1 MSSTILTRAVCRY
14 FVMVTAFFLL
24 LPPGFFA
31 EAADWK
37 STGPYGGKIN
47 ALARSM
53 SNPDVVYAGTSGGVF
68 KSVDDGDTWT
78 GSGLPEF
85 LVRSLAVA
93 PNNANVLYA
102 GLDHGGPPTPVEQ
115 GIYKSEDGGVT
126 WRPFG
131 LPGARVNTIAIDP
144 GNPDV
149 IYAGTGKPES
159 SYSGEVVGI
168 FKSTESGTNWQEVL
182 SAGIDA
188 VASLLIDP
196 DNTAYVY
203 AGVYSGDNFR
213 KSANG
218 GDSWLSRHVGY
229 SSHAIVALAMM
240 ATLQIAPGIPAAI
253 YAVVAG
259 DDVYWSQDSGV
270 GVLDRGET
278 TWYPRSAPQVS
289 LNPPWLI
296 AEDTSTIPFVTYFA
310 SKCDLPGCV
319 CEMFKRDPQDL
330 NYPDWTAV
338 TIGLPLGA
346 PASLTID
353 SRNQSLLLGLAEA
366 GVYKSTTRGASWI
379 NSDKGLNN
387 TPIVGL
393 ALALNASETAWAT
406 VGGGT
411 FHLARTFTGGDS
423 WEYMPGSPTNLGA
436 VAVDPQNAAVLWT
449 GDGVQAKRSFF
460 VHRSEDGGLHWTSIE
475 FLTYTA
481 STSTGVSSIVI
492 NPNDSNDI
500 LVGTSGFDGVLAR
513 TTNGGLNWQQ
523 LGFSTT
529 ALAAD
534 PNDPGIVYSGKAQ
547 TGQVFQ
553 YLNVWETWGASE
565 ITPIVG
571 IGNVRDLAVDFNS
584 RLYLAASDGLWR
596 RENSVWTKLAGL
608 PTNDITAVAIE
619 STESVYVGTGD
630 EGVFVSHDGGEPWLA
645 FNEGLETRVIR
656 KLAIS
661 KGLPRVLYAG
671 TGQHGVWSRTVAG
684 NGHMQSM
691 PWLLLLMDD

>member
-1 MSSTILTRAVCRY
+1 MSATILTRASCRY
-14 FVMVTAFFLL
+14 LVMLIAFFFL
-24 LPPGFFA
+24 LPPGFSV

-37 STGPYGGKIN
+37 SAGPSGGKIN
-47 ALARSM
+47 VLARSM
-53 SNPDVVYAGTSGGVF
+53 SNPDVVYAGTGGGVF
-68 KSVDDGDTWT
+68 KSVDGGDTWI
-78 GSGLPEF
+78 SRGLPEF

-93 PNNANVLYA
+93 PNNPNVLYA
-102 GLDHGGPPTPVEQ
+102 GLDHGGPPTPLEQ

-126 WRPFG
+126 WRPSG

-144 GNPDV
+144 GNPNI

-159 SYSGEVVGI
+159 SYSGEVVGV
-168 FKSTESGTNWQEVL
+168 FKSTDSGDKWQEIL

-203 AGVYSGDNFR
+203 AGVYGGDNFR
-213 KSANG
+213 KSANRG
-218 GDSWLSRHVGY
+218 ESWLSRHVGS

-259 DDVYWSQDSGV
+259 DDVYWSQDSEV
-270 GVLDRGET
+270 GALDKGET
-278 TWYPRSAPQVS
+278 TWYSRSAPQVS
-289 LNPPWLI
+289 LNSPWLV

-310 SKCDLPGCV
+310 SKCDFTGCV

-330 NYPDWTAV
+330 NYPDWTAI
-338 TIGLPLGA
+338 TTGLPLGA

-353 SRNQSLLLGLAEA
+353 SRDQSLLLGLAEA
-366 GVYKSTTRGASWI
+366 GVYKSTTRGASWS

-406 VGGGT
+406 VGGEP

-436 VAVDPQNAAVLWT
+436 VAVDPHNAAVLWT
-449 GDGVQAKRSFF
+449 GDGVQAKRRFF
-460 VHRSEDGGLHWTSIE
+460 VHRSDDGGLYWASIE
-475 FLTYTA
+475 FLTYTV

-492 NPNDSNDI
+492 NPNDSNDV
-500 LVGTSGFDGVLAR
+500 LVGTSGYDGVLAR
-513 TTNGGLNWQQ
+513 TTDGGLNWQH

-529 ALAAD
+529 ALAVD
-534 PNDPGIVYSGKAQ
+534 PNNPGIVYSGKAQ
-547 TGQVFQ
+547 NGQVFQ
-553 YLNVWETWGASE
+553 YLNVWETWGVSE

-571 IGNVRDLAVDFNS
+571 IGDVRDLAVDYNS

-596 RENSVWTKLAGL
+596 RKNSFWTKLSGL
-608 PTNDITAVAIE
+608 PTNDITAVAID
-619 STESVYVGTGD
+619 STGSVYVGTGD
-630 EGVFVSHDGGEPWLA
+630 EGVFVSRDGEEPWQS
-645 FNEGLETRVIR
+645 FNEGLGTRVIR
-656 KLAIS
+656 KLEIS
-661 KGLPRVLYAG
+661 KSLPRVLYAG
-671 TGQHGVWSRTVAG
+671 TEQHGVWSRTVASHG
-684 NGHMQSM
+684 GMRPL